1 MLYSVYSLACSYAL
15 VSIGEGERISSL
27 NRRCEPS
34 SLLPREGV
42 ALAVVVGERI
52 AYLVVGYGL
61 SAIGGKQ
68 VAPVEGRLIPPTV
81 SSLKGNFVTADSKNH
96 QESATGG
103 IELVW

>member
-15 VSIGEGERISSL
+15 IIIGEGERISSL
-27 NRRCEPS
+27 NRRCKPS
-34 SLLPREGV
+34 ALLPREGV
-42 ALAVVVGERI
+42 ALAVVVGKRV